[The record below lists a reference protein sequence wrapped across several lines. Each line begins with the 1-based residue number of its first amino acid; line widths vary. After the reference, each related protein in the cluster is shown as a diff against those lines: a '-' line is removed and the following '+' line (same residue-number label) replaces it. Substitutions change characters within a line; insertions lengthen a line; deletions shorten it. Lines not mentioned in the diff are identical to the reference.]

1 MEVLIGLALWVAM
14 AVLLLLPPLVQD
26 EVTPLSE
33 QWPTLD
39 WWPRSDHETAAA
51 SDRDAAMTPGGR
63 PIADGGRVCHNC
75 GSYVEGDYLYCAEC
89 LIPKV

>member
-1 MEVLIGLALWVAM
+1 MDVLIGLAVWVAL

-26 EVTPLSE
+26 DVKSLTE

-39 WWPRSDHETAAA
+39 WWPRRDQDSPAA
-51 SDRDAAMTPGGR
+51 SDGDAAMAPGGR

-75 GSYVEGDYLYCAEC
+75 GSYVEDDYLYCADC
-89 LIPKV
+89 LMPKV